1 MCRVLER
8 LKHNRH
14 KRFPHR
20 NFQES
25 SNYEVQ
31 NSEAIFTAATARM
44 RLAIKAELAPNL
56 TGFVNK
62 NSLENIQIRRVLF

>member
-1 MCRVLER
+1 MCLVFER

-20 NFQES
+20 NVEES

-31 NSEAIFTAATARM
+31 NSEAMFTADTARK
-44 RLAIKAELAPNL
+44 RLAIKAITAEIAPNL

-62 NSLENIQIRRVLF
+62 NSLENI

>member
-8 LKHNRH
+8 LKHNWH
-14 KRFPHR
+14 KRFPQR
-20 NFQES
+20 NIQES

-44 RLAIKAELAPNL
+44 RLAIKAVTAEIAPNL
-56 TGFVNK
+56 TGFANK
-62 NSLENIQIRRVLF
+62 NNLENI